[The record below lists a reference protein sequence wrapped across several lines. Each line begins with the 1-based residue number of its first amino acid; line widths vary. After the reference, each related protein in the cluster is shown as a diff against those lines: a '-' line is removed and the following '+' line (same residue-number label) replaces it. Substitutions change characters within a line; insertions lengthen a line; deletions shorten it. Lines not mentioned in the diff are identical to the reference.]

1 MFIALISMATMGT
14 KQTIDSNWDDG
25 YEVKI
30 KYLVPTNPKSK
41 LDLGS
46 KGSSPRFGICP
57 AISLMSQYFIMTKV
71 WMLCL
76 SIGRRLYVPMTIY
89 WVSRHLCGD

>member
-1 MFIALISMATMGT
+1 MFIVLISVATMGT

-30 KYLVPTNPKSK
+30 KYSVPTNPKSK

-46 KGSSPRFGICP
+46 KGSSPRFGNCP
-57 AISLMSQYFIMTKV
+57 ALKKTKKSVSVFYYDKSLIGLLSQQ
-71 WMLCL
+71 
-76 SIGRRLYVPMTIY
+76 
-89 WVSRHLCGD
+89 